1 MPAVTIDLSH
11 LDWIALGAVATVLL
25 AGATVWLGSQTRDVS
40 RRTGELVTTTSE
52 EIDLLRQQTTAMKLQ
67 AESAQAQLNAMDRQR
82 REDRRPVLVWRRLD
96 SSLKRSP
103 IAADDR
109 LKYVNVQVQAINE
122 GGHAFVSD
130 LGIHSSLAELHDPA
144 TVHRVITVDG
154 YVPIDLRFGPL
165 RTDVD
170 FTWTGTCSIK
180 VRPLFGSED
189 ETITV
194 RTDFRG
200 RSWPDNLT
208 FDLLDSPQ

>member
-103 IAADDR
+103 
-109 LKYVNVQVQAINE
+109 
-122 GGHAFVSD
+122 
-130 LGIHSSLAELHDPA
+130 
-144 TVHRVITVDG
+144 
-154 YVPIDLRFGPL
+154 
-165 RTDVD
+165 
-170 FTWTGTCSIK
+170 
-180 VRPLFGSED
+180 
-189 ETITV
+189 
-194 RTDFRG
+194 
-200 RSWPDNLT
+200 
-208 FDLLDSPQ
+208 